1 MFGTGSFATVWN
13 VTGKDKYYEVELSTS
28 RKKEDGSFETD
39 FSSKFT
45 RFVGK
50 AKDKVVNEKLSRKDR
65 IKLTSCGVS
74 NFYNKEKGR
83 EYVNYVVF
91 DFDVLNRNDSDSSVK
106 SETKPVDIDSVEDT
120 IDDDLPF

>member
-1 MFGTGSFATVWN
+1 MFSSGSFATVWN
-13 VTGKDKYYEVELSTS
+13 VTDKDKYYEVEISTS
-28 RKKEDGSFETD
+28 RKKEDGVYETD

-50 AKDKVVNEKLSRKDR
+50 AKDKVDSEKLSRKDR
-65 IKLTSCGVS
+65 IKITSCGVS

-106 SETKPVDIDSVEDT
+106 SETKPVDLDVVED
-120 IDDDLPF
+120 DSDLPF